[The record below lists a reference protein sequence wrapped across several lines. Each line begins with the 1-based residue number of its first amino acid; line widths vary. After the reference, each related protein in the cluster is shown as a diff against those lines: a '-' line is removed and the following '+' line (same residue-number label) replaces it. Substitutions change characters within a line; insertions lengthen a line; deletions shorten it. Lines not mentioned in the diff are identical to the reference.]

1 MNQFLAPLLLVAIA
15 SGLTLGAGSASA
27 AVTVNFTQPE
37 QYVDMPFAPWEKE
50 RVMKDLKEHFNKL
63 ADQLPAGQDLK
74 VDVIDIDLAGRLE
87 PNPRFGDEI
96 RVLRGRADWPT
107 IALRYSIE
115 SQGKVLRSG
124 DVRIDDKSYF
134 DHINRY
140 SANESLRYEKRMLDD
155 WFKTVLKQ

>member
-1 MNQFLAPLLLVAIA
+1 MNQFLAPLLLLAIA
-15 SGLTLGAGSASA
+15 SGLTLGAGSACA
-27 AVTVNFTQPE
+27 AVTVNFTLPD

-50 RVMKDLKEHFNKL
+50 RVMKDLQEHFNKL
-63 ADQLPAGQDLK
+63 GGQLPSGQDLN
-74 VDVIDIDLAGRLE
+74 VEVVDIDLAGRLE
-87 PNPRFGDEI
+87 PNFRFGHDI
-96 RVLRGRADWPT
+96 RVLKGRADWPT

-124 DVRIDDKSYF
+124 DVRIADKSYL

-155 WFKTVLKQ
+155 WFKTVMKQ